1 MSLTER
7 QRIHWQKN
15 LRLTVLLLVIWCL
28 FTFVIPWFARELNT
42 IDFIGPLGFYLTAQG
57 ALLVYVLIVWFYA
70 HRMNRLDAEYGVPEE
85 RDG

>member
-70 HRMNRLDAEYGVPEE
+70 RRMNRLDAEYGVPEE

>member
-57 ALLVYVLIVWFYA
+57 ALLVYVLLVWFYA
-70 HRMNRLDAEYGVPEE
+70 RRMNRLDAEYGVPEE

>member
-57 ALLVYVLIVWFYA
+57 ALLVYVLIVWLYA
-70 HRMNRLDAEYGVPEE
+70 RRMNRLDAEYGVPEE